1 MALKISRSQVST
13 QPMDGPNPW
22 PTLRLITCCGHTVST
37 AIPTHSLTLSPFN
50 GHIPGGPGL
59 ADTRMSPF
67 WILLELRTMEVV
79 SGDNWSYKTCRTITL
94 SPFNGHIPGGPGLA
108 DTRMSPFWI
117 LLELRMM
124 EVGSGDNWSYK
135 TCRTPVKS
143 SSPTN
148 QHPVFY
154 WPSCGPPVSVWI
166 RVHDV
171 PLWTIKS
178 EAIDPAAG

>member
-1 MALKISRSQVST
+1 MTLKISRSQVSTQPNPTQPNPTQPNPT

-79 SGDNWSYKTCRTITL
+79 SGDNWSYKTCRT
-94 SPFNGHIPGGPGLA
+94 
-108 DTRMSPFWI
+108 
-117 LLELRMM
+117 
-124 EVGSGDNWSYK
+124 
-135 TCRTPVKS
+135 PVKS

-148 QHPVFY
+148 RHPVFY